1 LRSRPIVAPTF
12 RAGFGSSDSKEN
24 PLWSKD
30 HFMVDPVLMK
40 SPLKFC
46 ASLTIVARAISSAD

>member
-1 LRSRPIVAPTF
+1 VAPTF

-24 PLWSKD
+24 PLWSED